1 MLLFGPF
8 GSVMRGVVIGV
19 CVIGCIEFAN
29 RPIIV
34 ARDGANVLV
43 FHVYN

>member
-29 RPIIV
+29 RPGLN
-34 ARDGANVLV
+34 AGEGADFLM